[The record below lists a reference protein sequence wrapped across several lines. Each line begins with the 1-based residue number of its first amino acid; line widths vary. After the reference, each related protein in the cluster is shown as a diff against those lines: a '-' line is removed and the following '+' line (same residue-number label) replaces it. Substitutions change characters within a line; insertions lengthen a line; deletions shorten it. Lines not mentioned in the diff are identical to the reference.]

1 MALKKFTF
9 IKCSGQTRYSHSEVF
24 RKIVVKAPLSSLLEK
39 APLQNQFLQGFSAD
53 FLLIQ

>member
-1 MALKKFTF
+1 MALKKLTF